1 MDPTIVC
8 SGSQYM
14 HSLTHSPIISTTFFI
29 QAKQLRDYENAVMQK
44 RLEELDEDEVQALME
59 EVDRDQF

>member
-1 MDPTIVC
+1 
-8 SGSQYM
+8 M
-14 HSLTHSPIISTTFFI
+14 HSLTHSPIISTAIII